1 MSAGLSAGL
10 SAAKPERIDLPIS
23 GMSCA
28 ACARAIEKRLAATAG
43 VGSAQ
48 VNFATSTAT
57 VEFDPAY
64 TAVRNLVG
72 AIEELGYGVLQP
84 AEGEDVEERTREQ
97 EYGELKRRLWL
108 AASFAV
114 PVVVLGMWP
123 GFMRVAA
130 MTWIQ
135 LVLTVPV
142 VFYAG
147 APFYKGAWNSLR
159 HRSANMNTLIALGT
173 GSAFLYSLAVTVR
186 GGHEVYYEAAA
197 VIVTLILSGRLL
209 EARARGKASEAI
221 RHLREL
227 QPKTARVVRD
237 GVDRE
242 IPIEQV
248 RVGDL
253 VVVRPGEKV
262 PVDGSVR
269 EGDSAVDESMLT
281 GESLPVDKKPGDAV
295 YGGTINRSGSLRFE
309 ARKVG
314 PATTL
319 RQIIELVRQAQ
330 GSRAP
335 VARLADVVSGYFTVG
350 VLVIA
355 TVTFFVWL
363 AFAPLSF
370 ALVNFVAV
378 LIIACPCALG
388 LATPTAIMVGTGRG
402 AESGILIK
410 GGEALE
416 AAYHIDTVILDKT
429 GTITTGQPRV
439 TDVIAMNG
447 YSEAEVMR
455 LAASAERYSEH
466 PLGRTISEHA
476 QTLAIA
482 LGDSIGFRALAG
494 HGVEARVD
502 GHEVTVGKI
511 SGSQRSPEM
520 ERLAGEGKTAV
531 SVMVDGQ
538 FAGAIGIADTLR
550 PEAAAAVRRL
560 DDMGVEVWMITGDN
574 RRSAEHAARQAGIR
588 LVLAEVL
595 PDGKVAEVRRLQAG
609 GKKVAMVGDGINDAP
624 ALAQA
629 DVGIAIGTGTDIAKE
644 AASITLMRGDLNGV
658 PAALELARQTMR
670 VIRQNLFLAFAYNTI
685 GIPIAAGVLYPFT
698 GWLLSPVL
706 ASAAMALSSL
716 TVVTNSLRLRRA
728 DGTALPE

>member
-1 MSAGLSAGL
+1 MWPGL
-10 SAAKPERIDLPIS
+10 
-23 GMSCA
+23 M
-28 ACARAIEKRLAATAG
+28 RLAAM
-43 VGSAQ
+43 S
-48 VNFATSTAT
+48 
-57 VEFDPAY
+57 
-64 TAVRNLVG
+64 
-72 AIEELGYGVLQP
+72 
-84 AEGEDVEERTREQ
+84 
-97 EYGELKRRLWL
+97 
-108 AASFAV
+108 
-114 PVVVLGMWP
+114 
-123 GFMRVAA
+123 
-130 MTWIQ
+130 WIQ
-135 LVLTVPV
+135 LALTAPV

-147 APFYKGAWNSLR
+147 APFYKGAWTALR

-173 GSAFLYSLAVTVR
+173 GAAFLYSLTVTVR

-197 VIVTLILSGRLL
+197 VIVTLILLGRVL

-237 GVDRE
+237 GAEQD

-253 VVVRPGEKV
+253 VVVRPGEKI
-262 PVDGSVR
+262 PVDGAVR

-281 GESLPVDKKPGDAV
+281 GESMPVDKKSGDAV

-314 PATTL
+314 RATAL
-319 RQIIELVRQAQ
+319 QQMIELVRQAQ

-350 VLVIA
+350 VLAIA
-355 TVTFFVWL
+355 TLTFVVWL
-363 AFAPLSF
+363 ALALLGVAPLSF
-370 ALVNFVAV
+370 ALRNFVAV

-402 AESGILIK
+402 AERGILIK

-416 AAYHIDTVILDKT
+416 AAHRIDTVILDKT
-429 GTITTGQPRV
+429 GTITCGQPRV
-439 TDVIAMNG
+439 TDVIPMNG
-447 YSEAEVMR
+447 YAEAAVLR

-466 PLGRTISEHA
+466 PLGRAIVEHA
-476 QTLAIA
+476 QALAIVLEDPA
-482 LGDSIGFRALAG
+482 GFRAVAG

-502 GHEVTVGKI
+502 GCDVTVG
-511 SGSQRSPEM
+511 SFAGPLELPEM
-520 ERLAGEGKTAV
+520 ERLAAEGKTAV
-531 SVMVDGQ
+531 VVAVDGQ
-538 FAGAIGIADTLR
+538 PAGAIGIADTVK

-560 DDMGVEVWMITGDN
+560 HEMGIEVWMITGDN
-574 RRSAEHAARQAGIR
+574 RRTAESVARQVGIQR
-588 LVLAEVL
+588 VLAEVL
-595 PDGKVAEVRRLQAG
+595 PDAKLAEVRKLQAAG
-609 GKKVAMVGDGINDAP
+609 RKVAMVGDGINDAP

-658 PAALELARQTMR
+658 AGALALARLTMR
-670 VIRQNLFLAFAYNTI
+670 VIRQNLFWAFAYNII
-685 GIPIAAGVLYPFT
+685 GIPIAAGALYPFT

-706 ASAAMALSSL
+706 ASAAMALSSV
-716 TVVTNSLRLRRA
+716 TVVTNSLRLKRA
-728 DGTALPE
+728 